1 MSQIANSVRT
11 ERLAGGD
18 NGALELRV
26 FRAMIASVGLAVIVS
41 TMLQPWRVTTG
52 LMLGGLLSL
61 LNFHWLETSV
71 AAVFNVSAA
80 ERPRIRISR
89 YIFRY
94 FVVAGAAFAAYQLGL
109 VSLGAMFAGLCSF
122 VPALFIEASRQ
133 FYFAFIRREE
143 SF

>member
-1 MSQIANSVRT
+1 MSQIANSV
-11 ERLAGGD
+11 GGEEFTGEA

-41 TMLQPWRVTTG
+41 TMLAPWRVTTG

-80 ERPRIRISR
+80 ERPRVRISR
-89 YIFRY
+89 YIVRY
-94 FVVAGAAFAAYQLGL
+94 FVVAAAAFAAYGL
-109 VSLGAMFAGLCSF
+109 RLVWLPAMFAGLCSF
-122 VPALFIEASRQ
+122 VPALFVEAFRQ
-133 FYFAFIRREE
+133 FYFAIIRREE

>member
-1 MSQIANSVRT
+1 MSQIANSVSPDGIARGT
-11 ERLAGGD
+11 
-18 NGALELRV
+18 NGAVELRV
-26 FRAMIASVGLAVIVS
+26 FRAMIVSVGLAVIVS
-41 TMLQPWRVTTG
+41 TMLAPWRITTG

-71 AAVFNVSAA
+71 AAVFNLSAA
-80 ERPRIRISR
+80 ERPRVRISR
-89 YIFRY
+89 YIIRY
-94 FVVAGAAFAAYQLGL
+94 FVVAAAAFAAYQLGL

-133 FYFAFIRREE
+133 FYFAIIRREE